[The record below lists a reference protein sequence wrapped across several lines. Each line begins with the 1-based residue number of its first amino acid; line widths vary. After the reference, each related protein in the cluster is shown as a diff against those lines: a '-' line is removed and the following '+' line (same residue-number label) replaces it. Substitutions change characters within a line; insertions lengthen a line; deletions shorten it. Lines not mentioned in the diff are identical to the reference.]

1 MEYENNINSD
11 IGTQFKNE
19 LIEIIKKEQID
30 IEYSYEFS
38 FNNTAGFQF
47 RFNNDGSFDKKT
59 IILPKFTDDDD
70 LEQAIKIAHELGHY
84 YVYQKSSKFKNN
96 VLVDKN
102 LFIKYFNERTAWK
115 EAEKLMRHLGYWKN
129 SFIVTTFKN
138 KKKDGLT
145 TYKPRY
151 SWWGFF
157 VHNAMNLISVV
168 LKILAF
174 SYLSV
179 GMLLFFGLNE
189 IPIPF
194 SPTDPSF
201 YEITRTE
208 FFNNVQNLFW
218 FLFITY
224 ILFRVFRKVFSFLRQ
239 I

>member
-1 MEYENNINSD
+1 
-11 IGTQFKNE
+11 
-19 LIEIIKKEQID
+19 
-30 IEYSYEFS
+30 
-38 FNNTAGFQF
+38 
-47 RFNNDGSFDKKT
+47 
-59 IILPKFTDDDD
+59 
-70 LEQAIKIAHELGHY
+70 
-84 YVYQKSSKFKNN
+84 KSGEFKNN

-157 VHNAMNLISVV
+157 FHNAMNLSSVL

-179 GMLLFFGLNE
+179 RMLLFFGINE
-189 IPIPF
+189 ISIPF
-194 SPTDPSF
+194 SPTDPNF

-208 FFNNVQNLFW
+208 FFSNVQYLFW
-218 FLFITY
+218 TVLQAYLFLY
-224 ILFRVFRKVFSFLRQ
+224 YLPKKLLKFLRN
-239 I
+239 